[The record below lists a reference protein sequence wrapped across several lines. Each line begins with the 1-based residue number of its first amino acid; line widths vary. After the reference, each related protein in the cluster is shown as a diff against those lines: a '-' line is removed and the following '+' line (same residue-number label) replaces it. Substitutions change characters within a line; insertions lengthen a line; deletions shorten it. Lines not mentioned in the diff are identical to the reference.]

1 MIAVTHPGKIG
12 DFGLCLPICSWLHKT
27 YNEKIIFILPKG
39 FPFMHSAESLIR
51 LQPFTEDIIYCDFK
65 VQHYDL
71 GGQPYKFNPH
81 DYVKD
86 LNITRYYNFGF
97 RGQPDKFVTEYYAEE
112 HGLGIDYDYILNLD
126 LQFNYDRTDFMCSE
140 LLTEYYP
147 NYKQL
152 DFTKDFLTN
161 LRDLANAKERHV
173 HFSSL
178 AVFLSLAKIPFY
190 LYTIQRFQ
198 PFVDKLDYQYKT
210 SIEPDTFWGY
220 FKNAPVLDIRKLNEE
235 NKIVSIYNE
244 IFFK

>member
-27 YNEKIIFILPKG
+27 YNEKIIFIIPRG

-65 VQHYDL
+65 VANYDL

-97 RGQPDKFVTEYYAEE
+97 RATPDKFVTEYCAEE
-112 HGLGIDYDYILNLD
+112 YDLGIDHDYVLNLD

-152 DFTKDFLTN
+152 DFTTDFLTN
-161 LRDLANAKERHV
+161 LRNLANAKERHV

-190 LYTIQRFQ
+190 LYTIQKFQ
-198 PFVDKLDYQYKT
+198 PFVDRLDYHYKT
-210 SIEPDTFWGY
+210 PIENEKYWHY
-220 FKNAPVLDIRKLNEE
+220 FKDAPVLDVRRLNEE